1 MGVIIVSPG
10 GSGAGSDGHTHTNL
24 PSLNKLTVT
33 GPGKLLVDG
42 VLVGEAAVEVGYEVV
57 LTSQHIA
64 DKGLELPED
73 CDVSR
78 ALTLVLESLPQRV
91 GDDWQVIE
99 KTAPEK
105 DRIVW
110 TGLGMERLVKVG
122 DKVSIN
128 YYKKK

>member
-1 MGVIIVSPG
+1 M
-10 GSGAGSDGHTHTNL
+10 
-24 PSLNKLTVT
+24 
-33 GPGKLLVDG
+33 
-42 VLVGEAAVEVGYEVV
+42 
-57 LTSQHIA
+57 
-64 DKGLELPED
+64 
-73 CDVSR
+73 
-78 ALTLVLESLPQRV
+78 

-110 TGLGMERLVKVG
+110 ADLGMERLVKVG

>member
-1 MGVIIVSPG
+1 MGKRPSRWITQVRFHSTKEVS
-10 GSGAGSDGHTHTNL
+10 
-24 PSLNKLTVT
+24 KV
-33 GPGKLLVDG
+33 
-42 VLVGEAAVEVGYEVV
+42 
-57 LTSQHIA
+57 
-64 DKGLELPED
+64 ELPED

-105 DRIVW
+105 DRIAW
-110 TGLGMERLVKVG
+110 AGLGMERIVKVG